1 MAAFLKV
8 IVVTVMLVSA
18 TALPQYDAA
27 NLNLIPP
34 SESYSAPDEAGGP
47 ASYSFSYENSDPAT
61 NNYYGHA
68 EQREG
73 PNSSGE
79 YRVLLPD
86 GRTQIV
92 KYTVEGDV
100 GYIAKISYERP
111 SGGANLAV
119 PNTGDGYQ

>member
-1 MAAFLKV
+1 MAAFLKLI
-8 IVVTVMLVSA
+8 IVVAMVFAFA
-18 TALPQYDAA
+18 TALPQYDSQ
-27 NLNLIPP
+27 NLSPP
-34 SESYSAPDEAGGP
+34 SESYGAPDGGGSP

-61 NNYYGHA
+61 SNYYGHA

-100 GYIAKISYERP
+100 GYIAKISYEQP
-111 SGGANLAV
+111 TGGVNTGGANA
-119 PNTGDGYQ
+119 GGGYQ